1 MCVAVSDTI
10 MRKKQAKIFFLY
22 LAVFF
27 VAYGGFVFQVHFSND
42 DYDFLFHQKEIA
54 VTVASE
60 SYRNAMGVFYWV
72 LDVFAINVVQNQVFF
87 GILLIVSFAWS
98 AAVLTMEMYRAAGQ
112 DSKIFLLGTG
122 SLFMYLNA
130 FACEWMWYAGA
141 YIQWMVAMLTAT
153 YAAVFVA
160 GSEKSR
166 KKFLIG
172 AGLLFL
178 TASSYQICLAHYIC
192 IVMTLLFFRFQGK
205 VTGRFL
211 CMLVRAA
218 VICAFSIGGNM
229 ALTKILVS
237 ADILYP
243 KTRLNMGNF
252 MSVARFIIESQ
263 KDIWLNG
270 YGLFPDWVIP
280 FALVVILAC
289 TFWIMRGYGC
299 FAYLYMLLTIL
310 MGQSLIYAACIMQGI
325 ERLPMRMLEPL
336 FDVFSVC
343 LFYLAFYAVYQK
355 ERMVCRLAG
364 VSGMAFLLFHIL
376 SLQYSAADTVR
387 TNTLDRYYILQIA
400 DRIRTY
406 EQEHHIEVTA
416 IGVCYDASL
425 EYKYGDYI
433 KNGYYGE
440 ILSKAFM
447 NEWSDVSAINYYS
460 GRSFDRTEVPQEV
473 KEQVRQ
479 LNWDYVNLQEQMIF
493 CGNEVYIAVY

>member
-72 LDVFAINVVQNQVFF
+72 LDMFAINVVQNQVFF

-112 DSKIFLLGTG
+112 DSKIFLFGTG

-178 TASSYQICLAHYIC
+178 TKY
-192 IVMTLLFFRFQGK
+192 
-205 VTGRFL
+205 
-211 CMLVRAA
+211 
-218 VICAFSIGGNM
+218 
-229 ALTKILVS
+229 
-237 ADILYP
+237 
-243 KTRLNMGNF
+243 
-252 MSVARFIIESQ
+252 
-263 KDIWLNG
+263 
-270 YGLFPDWVIP
+270 
-280 FALVVILAC
+280 
-289 TFWIMRGYGC
+289 
-299 FAYLYMLLTIL
+299 AYFTLYMHRHDSAFFQISGEGNGPAFVYAGSCGSDLCFFDRRKYGINENTCIGRYSVSKNKAEYGKFYVC
-310 MGQSLIYAACIMQGI
+310 GQVYHRIPERYLAQWIWIVSGLGDTVCACGDTVMYVLDHAWLWVFRVFIYAAYHFDGTEFDLC
-325 ERLPMRMLEPL
+325 RMYHAGNRTIAHA
-336 FDVFSVC
+336 DAGA
-343 LFYLAFYAVYQK
+343 AF
-355 ERMVCRLAG
+355 
-364 VSGMAFLLFHIL
+364 
-376 SLQYSAADTVR
+376 
-387 TNTLDRYYILQIA
+387 
-400 DRIRTY
+400 
-406 EQEHHIEVTA
+406 
-416 IGVCYDASL
+416 
-425 EYKYGDYI
+425 
-433 KNGYYGE
+433 
-440 ILSKAFM
+440 
-447 NEWSDVSAINYYS
+447 
-460 GRSFDRTEVPQEV
+460 
-473 KEQVRQ
+473 
-479 LNWDYVNLQEQMIF
+479 
-493 CGNEVYIAVY
+493 